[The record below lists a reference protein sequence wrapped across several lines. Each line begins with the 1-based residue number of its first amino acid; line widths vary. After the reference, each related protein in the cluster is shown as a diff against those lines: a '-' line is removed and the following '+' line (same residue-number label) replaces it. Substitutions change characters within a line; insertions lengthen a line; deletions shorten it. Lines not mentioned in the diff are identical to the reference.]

1 MSKNNK
7 NNHHRLP
14 NIVPNSKA
22 GQRTMS
28 LLRSNSSISQS
39 LAMTAKGATLAS
51 IYQAKKSGNE
61 DTKVEVLKQQ
71 FQSRL
76 EQKITKEPQKIA
88 TNAKLLNRY
97 INETSK
103 YIFIFLATAKKWKKV
118 PWEKKGDGVERI
130 VVKGRNQR
138 GDETVVSPRVSPKFS
153 DALTLYQ

>member
-14 NIVPNSKA
+14 NIVPNSKAGSA

-71 FQSRL
+71 FQNRL
-76 EQKITKEPQKIA
+76 EQKITKEPQKVT

-97 INETSK
+97 IHK
-103 YIFIFLATAKKWKKV
+103 
-118 PWEKKGDGVERI
+118 
-130 VVKGRNQR
+130 
-138 GDETVVSPRVSPKFS
+138 
-153 DALTLYQ
+153 

>member
-1 MSKNNK
+1 MA
-7 NNHHRLP
+7 NNHP
-14 NIVPNSKA
+14 N
-22 GQRTMS
+22 RTLS
-28 LLRSNSSISQS
+28 LLRNNAAISQS

-76 EQKITKEPQKIA
+76 EQKITKEPQKIT

-103 YIFIFLATAKKWKKV
+103 YIFIQWEICCHLDYPYSNYYFDSYESIDVVWDHNFFEKPYHIVHRWKV
-118 PWEKKGDGVERI
+118 SVQYASTNVFSNW
-130 VVKGRNQR
+130 
-138 GDETVVSPRVSPKFS
+138 TV
-153 DALTLYQ
+153 D

>member
-22 GQRTMS
+22 VERTMS

-76 EQKITKEPQKIA
+76 EQKITKEPQKIT
-88 TNAKLLNRY
+88 TNANLLNRY

-103 YIFIFLATAKKWKKV
+103 YIFVFFGNCEKMKKSAMR
-118 PWEKKGDGVERI
+118 KKGR
-130 VVKGRNQR
+130 QR
-138 GDETVVSPRVSPKFS
+138 KKNSSQGT
-153 DALTLYQ
+153 

>member
-76 EQKITKEPQKIA
+76 EQKITKEPQKIT

-103 YIFIFLATAKKWKKV
+103 YIFIFWQLRKK
-118 PWEKKGDGVERI
+118 
-130 VVKGRNQR
+130 
-138 GDETVVSPRVSPKFS
+138 
-153 DALTLYQ
+153 

>member
-14 NIVPNSKA
+14 NIVPNSKAGSA

-71 FQSRL
+71 FQNRL
-76 EQKITKEPQKIA
+76 EQKITKEPQKIT

-103 YIFIFLATAKKWKKV
+103 YIFIFWQLRKN
-118 PWEKKGDGVERI
+118 EKKCHEKKR
-130 VVKGRNQR
+130 
-138 GDETVVSPRVSPKFS
+138 ET
-153 DALTLYQ
+153 A

>member
-14 NIVPNSKA
+14 NIVPNSKAGSA

-71 FQSRL
+71 FQNRL
-76 EQKITKEPQKIA
+76 EQKITKEPQKIT

-103 YIFIFLATAKKWKKV
+103 YIFIFLATAKK
-118 PWEKKGDGVERI
+118 
-130 VVKGRNQR
+130 
-138 GDETVVSPRVSPKFS
+138 
-153 DALTLYQ
+153 